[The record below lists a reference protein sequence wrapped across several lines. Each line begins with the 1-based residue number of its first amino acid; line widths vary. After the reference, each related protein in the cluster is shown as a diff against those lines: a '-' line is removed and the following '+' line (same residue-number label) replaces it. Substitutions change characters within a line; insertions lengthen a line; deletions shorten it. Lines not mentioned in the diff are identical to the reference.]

1 MQLFPAFRQEPHCKG
16 VRLVFLDA
24 LQGLALQRNLGL
36 SGSQLLDDLQS
47 VATRWIVKRRFNAC
61 TVRRLFQHTQRHH
74 ISGLGNARIE
84 DEYPSREFEVS
95 CARGVGAAIQNAHH
109 RKQKQ
114 HWYKFPHKLIKV
126 IAVQFGKS
134 ETVYMSYLF
143 QILVNGLHNGFLYGL
158 LAYGYV
164 LLNQVVQR
172 PNLAHGAFFAF
183 SGQILVLGA
192 TLGYNA
198 LIFTFAS
205 SIAFGLGAS
214 ALLSGIV
221 LSVFAFIIV
230 PRFRDQSPNMMIV
243 ATLALAIILMEAV
256 RIGASGRDFW
266 LPPLSDVQ
274 VRLGFGAS
282 ITLVQAVNM
291 VLILLLLVAADVVL
305 SMTGAGRA
313 VRAVAQDEKAASLCG
328 INTRRVV
335 VSTATASGIMSC
347 IGGILALLHFGN
359 MSFGAGLTYGLK
371 VLFIAAAGGFTTPRM
386 AAIAAFG
393 FGEAEA
399 LWDGYLPIIWREAF
413 FYAGLSVM
421 LVIRGNARNLS

>member
-1 MQLFPAFRQEPHCKG
+1 M
-16 VRLVFLDA
+16 
-24 LQGLALQRNLGL
+24 
-36 SGSQLLDDLQS
+36 
-47 VATRWIVKRRFNAC
+47 
-61 TVRRLFQHTQRHH
+61 
-74 ISGLGNARIE
+74 
-84 DEYPSREFEVS
+84 
-95 CARGVGAAIQNAHH
+95 
-109 RKQKQ
+109 
-114 HWYKFPHKLIKV
+114 IKV
-126 IAVQFGKS
+126 NKGKFGKP
-134 ETVYMSYLF
+134 ETVSMSYLF

-158 LAYGYV
+158 LAYSYV

-183 SGQILVLGA
+183 SGQIVVLGA

-205 SIAFGLGAS
+205 SIAFGIGAA

-221 LSVFAFIIV
+221 LSVFAIIIV

-274 VRLGFGAS
+274 VRLGLGAS
-282 ITLVQAVNM
+282 ITLIQAINM
-291 VLILLLLVAADVVL
+291 GLIMLMLVAADIVL
-305 SMTGAGRA
+305 TMTGAGRA
-313 VRAVAQDEKAASLCG
+313 VRAVALDEKAASLCG

-335 VSTATASGIMSC
+335 ISTATASGVLSC
-347 IGGILALLHFGN
+347 AGGVLALLHFGN

-371 VLFIAAAGGFTTPRM
+371 VLFIAAAGGFSTPRM
-386 AAIAAFG
+386 AALAAFG

-399 LWDGYLPIIWREAF
+399 LWDGYLPIIWREVF
-413 FYAGLSVM
+413 FYAALAVM
-421 LVIRGNARNLS
+421 LVVKGNARSQSN